1 MIELSRLKRDKVT
14 AMYFILP
21 TMLLIGGLLFFPIG
35 KAFVDSLYK
44 STLVLVKPQFV
55 GFGNY
60 IKIVTTDVFWQV
72 LWHSVVW
79 TVVVIAFQFL
89 IGLGS
94 ALLLDKY
101 FPGRNVIRGIIIL
114 PWIIPGVIAGMLWV
128 LLYDPQLGMINRILY
143 ELGIIKNYVTWLAD
157 KNTALFAVIFVAIWK
172 GFPFSALMY
181 MAALQGVS
189 QELIDAATID
199 GAGKWGQFFYVIIP
213 AISPV
218 IRITLLL
225 TAIWTFNYFE
235 IIYVMTRG
243 GPGNSTHI
251 FPTYIYNVGFKQ
263 FRFGLAASYALI
275 TFVMLLIFSLRY
287 MKELDKRELLD

>member
-1 MIELSRLKRDKVT
+1 MMELSRLKRDKVT

-79 TVVVIAFQFL
+79 TVVVITFQFL

-143 ELGIIKNYVTWLAD
+143 ELGIIKSYVTWLAD

>member
-1 MIELSRLKRDKVT
+1 
-14 AMYFILP
+14 
-21 TMLLIGGLLFFPIG
+21 
-35 KAFVDSLYK
+35 
-44 STLVLVKPQFV
+44 
-55 GFGNY
+55 
-60 IKIVTTDVFWQV
+60 
-72 LWHSVVW
+72 
-79 TVVVIAFQFL
+79 
-89 IGLGS
+89 
-94 ALLLDKY
+94 
-101 FPGRNVIRGIIIL
+101 
-114 PWIIPGVIAGMLWV
+114 MLWV

-143 ELGIIKNYVTWLAD
+143 ELGIIKSYVTWLAD
-157 KNTALFAVIFVAIWK
+157 KKTALFSVIFVAIWK

-213 AISPV
+213 AIAPV

>member
-1 MIELSRLKRDKVT
+1 MMELSRLKRDKVT

-79 TVVVIAFQFL
+79 TVVVITFQFL

>member
-1 MIELSRLKRDKVT
+1 MELHSLKRDNLT
-14 AMYFILP
+14 ALYFILP
-21 TMLLIGGLLFFPIG
+21 TMILVCGLVFFPIG
-35 KAFVDSLYK
+35 KAFFDGLYK
-44 STLVLVKPQFV
+44 STLVLEKPEFV

-60 IKIVTTDVFWQV
+60 VKIIKSEIFWQI
-72 LWHSVVW
+72 LWHSIVW
-79 TVVVIAFQFL
+79 TVLVILFQFL
-89 IGLGS
+89 IGLGA
-94 ALLLDKY
+94 ALLLDKH

-114 PWIIPGVIAGMLWV
+114 PWIIPGVIAGYLWI

-143 ELGIIKNYVTWLAD
+143 DTSLIKSYVTWLAD
-157 KNTALFAVIFVAIWK
+157 QRLALFGVIFVAIWK

-189 QELIDAATID
+189 QDQIDAATID
-199 GAGKWGQFFYVIIP
+199 GAGKWGQFYYVILP

-235 IIYVMTRG
+235 IIYVMTNG

-251 FPTYIYNVGFKQ
+251 FPTYIYNVGFRQ
-263 FRFGLAASYALI
+263 FRFGLAASYALL
-275 TFVMLLIFSLRY
+275 TFIMLLVFSLRY
-287 MKELDKRELLD
+287 MRELDKRELLD

>member
-1 MIELSRLKRDKVT
+1 MELSSLKRDKVT

-79 TVVVIAFQFL
+79 TVVVITFQFL

-143 ELGIIKNYVTWLAD
+143 ELGIIKSYVTWLAD

-275 TFVMLLIFSLRY
+275 TFIMLLIFSLRY

>member
-1 MIELSRLKRDKVT
+1 MELSSLKRDNRT
-14 AMYFILP
+14 ALYFILP
-21 TMLLIGGLLFFPIG
+21 TMVLICGLVFFPIG
-35 KAFVDSLYK
+35 KAFYDGLYK
-44 STLVLVKPQFV
+44 STLVLEKPQFV

-60 IKIVTTDVFWQV
+60 IKILKSDIFWQV

-79 TVVVIAFQFL
+79 TVVVILFQFL
-89 IGLGS
+89 IGLGA
-94 ALLLDKY
+94 ALLLNRP

-114 PWIIPGVIAGMLWV
+114 PWIIPGVIAGYLWI
-128 LLYDPQLGMINRILY
+128 LLYDPQLGMINRILFDAK
-143 ELGIIKNYVTWLAD
+143 LIRSYVTWLAD
-157 KNTALFAVIFVAIWK
+157 KRLALFSVIFVAIWK

-181 MAALQGVS
+181 MAALQGVN
-189 QELIDAATID
+189 QELVDAATID
-199 GAGKWGQFFYVIIP
+199 GAGRWGQFLYVVLP

-235 IIYVMTRG
+235 IIYVMTTG

-251 FPTYIYNVGFKQ
+251 FPTYIYNVGFTQ

-275 TFVMLLIFSLRY
+275 TFVMLLVFSLRY
-287 MKELDKRELLD
+287 MRELDRRELLD

>member
-1 MIELSRLKRDKVT
+1 MLELSSLKRDKVT

-79 TVVVIAFQFL
+79 TVVVITFQFL

-94 ALLLDKY
+94 ALLLNKY

-143 ELGIIKNYVTWLAD
+143 ELGIIKSYVTWLAD
-157 KNTALFAVIFVAIWK
+157 KKTALFAVVFVAIWK

-189 QELIDAATID
+189 QELTDAATID

-275 TFVMLLIFSLRY
+275 TFIMLLIFSLRY

>member
-1 MIELSRLKRDKVT
+1 MELSSINRDKFT
-14 AMYFILP
+14 AFYFVLP

-44 STLVLVKPQFV
+44 STLVLIKPQFV
-55 GFGNY
+55 GLGNY
-60 IKIVTTDVFWQV
+60 LKIVKTDVFWQV
-72 LWHSVVW
+72 LWHSIVW
-79 TVVVIAFQFL
+79 TVVVINFQFL

-114 PWIIPGVIAGMLWV
+114 PWIIPGVIAGMLWI

-157 KNTALFAVIFVAIWK
+157 QRTALFAVIFVAIWK

-181 MAALQGVS
+181 MAALQGVN
-189 QELIDAATID
+189 QDLIDAATID

-243 GPGNSTHI
+243 GPGNTTHI

>member
-1 MIELSRLKRDKVT
+1 MMELSSLKRDKVT

-79 TVVVIAFQFL
+79 TVVVITFQFL

-143 ELGIIKNYVTWLAD
+143 ELGIIKSYVTWLAD

-275 TFVMLLIFSLRY
+275 TFIMLLIFSLRY